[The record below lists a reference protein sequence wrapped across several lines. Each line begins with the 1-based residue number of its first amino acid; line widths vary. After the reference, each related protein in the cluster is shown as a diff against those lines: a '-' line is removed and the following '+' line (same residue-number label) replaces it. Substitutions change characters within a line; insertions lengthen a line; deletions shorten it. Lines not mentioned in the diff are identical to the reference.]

1 MLDCFW
7 EKSMSLP
14 TNAQPLTVPDDRRRS
29 ARRRLRLRACIQG
42 VDRCFTLEVL
52 DISERGMLFRG
63 TAALEVG
70 DGIEIELNGPTE
82 RTISGKVVWAQGK
95 SFGCYLER
103 DLTTAEMARALLRAR
118 PLPTDDTPPP
128 LADLRAFGERVRE
141 LRQRSP
147 YTMKELAAI
156 VQVSKP
162 TLWKWETGKARPREV
177 ALQALARAL
186 ETDAAH
192 LLYGIDT
199 ASSHQSAKILGGTE
213 VEQIAPFPDF
223 IAHCR
228 MAIARR
234 ARVDASKVTITI
246 DWD

>member
-1 MLDCFW
+1 
-7 EKSMSLP
+7 MSLP
-14 TNAQPLTVPDDRRRS
+14 ANAQPQTGPDDRRS
-29 ARRRLRLRACIQG
+29 SKRRQLRLRACIRG
-42 VDRCFTLEVL
+42 VDRRFSVEVL
-52 DISERGMLFRG
+52 DISERGMLLRG
-63 TAALEVG
+63 TVGLEVG

-82 RTISGKVVWAQGK
+82 RTISGKVVWGQGK

-103 DLTTAEMARALLRAR
+103 DLTTAEMAHSLLRAR
-118 PLPTDDTPPP
+118 PLPTDHTPPP
-128 LADLRAFGERVRE
+128 LANLREFGERLRE

-162 TLWKWETGKARPREV
+162 TLWKWETGRARPREV

-192 LLYGIDT
+192 LLYGVET
-199 ASSHQSAKILGGTE
+199 ASPYQSAKDLEGAEG
-213 VEQIAPFPDF
+213 EQIAHFPDF
-223 IAHCR
+223 IAQCR
-228 MAIARR
+228 MEIARR

>member
-1 MLDCFW
+1 
-7 EKSMSLP
+7 MSLP
-14 TNAQPLTVPDDRRRS
+14 TNAQPQTVPDDQRRS
-29 ARRRLRLRACIQG
+29 ARRRLRLRACIRG

-199 ASSHQSAKILGGTE
+199 ASPHQSAKILGGTE
-213 VEQIAPFPDF
+213 VEQIAHFPDF

-228 MAIARR
+228 MEIARR